1 MIKLTNILREYK
13 ITPSIPARLIIRH
26 YDISSLELE
35 NEEIIEYPSRR
46 EAEEAAV
53 RYYWRIDWENM
64 NTDLDEDE
72 FVRQTTFQ
80 FIRDNPYENYEFEI
94 EESPLDEIKIKKPG
108 IPDLSD
114 WNQND
119 IDGDPLVFDS
129 LQQSG
134 TIYAYRLSDTDE
146 YQLDGYY
153 GDGKSMVKQIA
164 EFFEVPIKV
173 ENSVFATITAIIS
186 TSQFKD
192 LMKKAGVELNDTF
205 DDNLDEIKIKNP
217 IPFDLTHWSYN
228 DREGDPI
235 IFDAYGGRVIAVR
248 DGNNYEI
255 TGHGPDGENMI
266 KYMADEFNIEV
277 MPIPRHDY
285 ILQLRI
291 IVPKNQFAQLLKK
304 WEYIDNPE
312 EFNNLRDDL
321 DEIKIKDPQVDA
333 MDLDVEDL
341 IREQI
346 NKEIDKLAIKEI
358 KFNNKYFLDY
368 LLNQTAYNNA
378 YSVVARFI
386 KLHMIANNHEI
397 LKNGQDMLVSL
408 SNAKLVNKADMI
420 DYINENI
427 DLKRYLEKITWRYY
441 IKNVNEKRDD
451 IVDNIVD
458 KFIEY
463 VDDPLEYINVNNI
476 KEYTAFLLDGLIG
489 DYFDESG
496 LGYPEEIF
504 NTSEFEEYLRQTLE
518 QSEMLGENKMIKLLP
533 LLKEY
538 SDKTIND
545 TIARWGIDPTDQRAV
560 NDAKAAIQRFDQ
572 IKSALSQRLDIA
584 IIPDEIKN
592 KDYKNIDLYSYEDL
606 LNLLRSLPESDEKI
620 KKEAVRRFVEE
631 SGFDKNA
638 IQSTV
643 ARFMTKKAALKLAV
657 KDGLEDAGYSAEEI
671 QGFIPKRLFKDDK
684 YLDPRYWKWDE
695 FERMMDTLFPSQ
707 MKVSTD
713 EEENAVETDAD
724 KVYDSGGLEI
734 YKADDYHKCI
744 KYNPVLSS
752 GVQKYSWCVTKPGS
766 GQGYYQGYRFG
777 EQSPTFY
784 FVVDR
789 DIPSTPNHARFDNKW
804 HAFVVQVFA
813 DGNTYKVTSAN
824 NGDDTY
830 MKSWDEVGTN
840 PVGGQAMDP
849 AVWNKLKGLKQYF
862 KPVAL
867 SPVERAQKLAQGKNL
882 TVDEFKEL
890 PQDEKIDYVIG
901 KASESKLKGDI
912 LSLLPKYKIPYQG
925 RTVTLANIAIDAGQ
939 RFTYNDL
946 KEHEALAKRYAIF
959 RFKHTDYGNEPIPLP
974 FVQYLDDASKYKY
987 YKTFDDN
994 LTFDLI
1000 DKFFGNK
1007 IAKEYIDEQI
1017 SKLSYLPAT
1026 AIKYMSPEQKTLYNL
1041 YSKLYTNWKERIS
1054 DEATIESSNIMPQQ
1068 EVDPEYITVEEWQ
1081 NLSTSDKQAIIN
1093 LAKKYNGNNDYKVL
1107 LYALPYMVENN
1118 GKTYILLPVDGF
1130 KKWVMLDETGRVVED
1145 NIEGR
1150 TSFLKNTRLSNGY
1163 PTDGNLYRVY
1173 NADEVKI
1180 NGNPLALKE
1189 SIVRR
1194 WQQLAGI
1201 TEIKISNPAVE
1212 QMFMDFIDDNYK
1224 KFRNISAFEVEEYD
1238 INDFE
1243 EPANNIISY
1252 LKSLPFERLEYR
1264 GITIY
1269 WSDMYHTL
1277 CIENTGAEPDNITE
1291 IKINNP
1297 AHVYYLQDWV
1307 KPWIDQDYD
1316 DIRYEFSEDIAD
1328 AMYMFREMQ
1337 EDENRDYIT
1346 DEEVDNW
1353 VEKDEGMWDGDKESI
1368 LQFLL
1373 SYNVI
1378 ETPESINEIR
1388 VSNPAVEQMLM
1399 DFIDDNYK
1407 EFRNLSQSEV
1417 AEYGISEF
1425 EESADDIRNYF
1436 KSQPNERL
1444 DYRGIA
1450 IYWSDLYNIIGV
1462 ENMEAEPD
1470 DLGWYYEPDY
1480 A

>member
-1 MIKLTNILREYK
+1 MIKLTNI
-13 ITPSIPARLIIRH
+13 
-26 YDISSLELE
+26 
-35 NEEIIEYPSRR
+35 
-46 EAEEAAV
+46 
-53 RYYWRIDWENM
+53 
-64 NTDLDEDE
+64 
-72 FVRQTTFQ
+72 
-80 FIRDNPYENYEFEI
+80 
-94 EESPLDEIKIKKPG
+94 
-108 IPDLSD
+108 
-114 WNQND
+114 
-119 IDGDPLVFDS
+119 
-129 LQQSG
+129 
-134 TIYAYRLSDTDE
+134 
-146 YQLDGYY
+146 
-153 GDGKSMVKQIA
+153 
-164 EFFEVPIKV
+164 
-173 ENSVFATITAIIS
+173 
-186 TSQFKD
+186 
-192 LMKKAGVELNDTF
+192 
-205 DDNLDEIKIKNP
+205 
-217 IPFDLTHWSYN
+217 
-228 DREGDPI
+228 
-235 IFDAYGGRVIAVR
+235 
-248 DGNNYEI
+248 
-255 TGHGPDGENMI
+255 
-266 KYMADEFNIEV
+266 
-277 MPIPRHDY
+277 
-285 ILQLRI
+285 
-291 IVPKNQFAQLLKK
+291 
-304 WEYIDNPE
+304 
-312 EFNNLRDDL
+312 L
-321 DEIKIKDPQVDA
+321 DEIKIKDPTIPDLSDWIILSGDGLNYSFRKFKTDNEPEENITAFTNRYQDYAPYIITAEEGEEEMLRNIADYFKTEIRRSSWGLETEISNENFQLLMKTAKERRLDEIKIKAPQVSIIEPDI
-333 MDLDVEDL
+333 EDY
-341 IREQI
+341 IREYI
-346 NKEIDKLAIKEI
+346 NKKIDKSATREI
-358 KFNNKYFLDY
+358 KLYNKYVLDY
-368 LLNQTAYNNA
+368 ILEQNASINN
-378 YSVVARFI
+378 YSQVARFI
-386 KLHMIANNHEI
+386 KLHMIANHHEI
-397 LKNGQDMLVSL
+397 IKNGQDMLVGL
-408 SNAKLVNKADMI
+408 SNAKLVNKTDII
-420 DYINENI
+420 DYIDENI

-441 IKNVNEKRDD
+441 IDYVNEHRDEIVDRVIEELVLYYEGEQTLNHTDFIRDMANNGVVDEITAHQFDDNQLSYPDD
-451 IVDNIVD
+451 I
-458 KFIEY
+458 F
-463 VDDPLEYINVNNI
+463 
-476 KEYTAFLLDGLIG
+476 KE
-489 DYFDESG
+489 
-496 LGYPEEIF
+496 P
-504 NTSEFEEYLRQTLE
+504 EFEEYLRQTLE

-620 KKEAVRRFVEE
+620 KKEAVKRFVEE
-631 SGFDKNA
+631 SGFDKST

-657 KDGLEDAGYSAEEI
+657 KDGLEDAGYSAEDI

-684 YLDPRYWKWDE
+684 YLDPRYWKWEE

-713 EEENAVETDAD
+713 EEENTVETDAD
-724 KVYDSGGLEI
+724 KVYNSGGLEI
-734 YKADDYHKCI
+734 YLADDYHKCV
-744 KYNPVLSS
+744 KYNPVLPS
-752 GVQKYSWCVTKPGS
+752 GMQKYSWCVTKPGS

-789 DIPSTPNHARFDNKW
+789 DIPSTPNYAKFDNKW

-813 DGNTYKVTSAN
+813 DGDTYKVTSAN

-830 MKSWDEVGTN
+830 MKSWDEVGTK

-849 AVWNKLKGLKQYF
+849 TVWNKLKGLKQYF

-946 KEHEALAKRYAIF
+946 KEYEALAKRYAIF
-959 RFKHTDYGNEPIPLP
+959 RFKHTDYGSEPIPLP

-1007 IAKEYIDEQI
+1007 IAKEYVDEQI

-1041 YSKLYTNWKERIS
+1041 YSKLYTNWEERIS

-1068 EVDPEYITVEEWQ
+1068 EVDPKYITVEEWQ

-1118 GKTYILLPVDGF
+1118 GKTYILLPIDGF
-1130 KKWVMLDETGRVVED
+1130 KKWVMLDETGRVIED

-1163 PTDGNLYRVY
+1163 PTDGNLYRMY

-1189 SIVRR
+1189 NIVRR

-1201 TEIKISNPAVE
+1201 TEIHIK
-1212 QMFMDFIDDNYK
+1212 
-1224 KFRNISAFEVEEYD
+1224 
-1238 INDFE
+1238 
-1243 EPANNIISY
+1243 EPGQ
-1252 LKSLPFERLEYR
+1252 L
-1264 GITIY
+1264 
-1269 WSDMYHTL
+1269 
-1277 CIENTGAEPDNITE
+1277 
-1291 IKINNP
+1291 
-1297 AHVYYLQDWV
+1297 YYIQDWV
-1307 KPWIDQDYD
+1307 KSWIGLYYD
-1316 DIRYEFSEDIAD
+1316 ELRDNLGENTAD
-1328 AMYMFREMQ
+1328 AIYMLMDIQ
-1337 EDENRDYIT
+1337 EDENKDHIT

-1353 VEKDEGMWDGDKESI
+1353 ISKDPLWTGEDKKN
-1368 LQFLL
+1368 LL
-1373 SYNVI
+1373 KYLSKHKII
-1378 ETPESINEIR
+1378 EDLESINEIR

-1407 EFRNLSQSEV
+1407 EFRNLDQSEV
-1417 AEYGISEF
+1417 AEYDINGF
-1425 EESADDIRNYF
+1425 EEPANDIINYL
-1436 KSQPNERL
+1436 KSLPFERL
-1444 DYRGIA
+1444 DYRGMI
-1450 IYWSDLYNIIGV
+1450 IYWSDNYHALCV
-1462 ENMEAEPD
+1462 ENMSAEPD
-1470 DLGWYYEPDY
+1470 DLDWDYEPDY

>member
-1 MIKLTNILREYK
+1 MIKLTNILSEYK

-94 EESPLDEIKIKKPG
+94 EESPLDEIRIKNPG
-108 IPDLSD
+108 VPNLSD
-114 WNQND
+114 WVLEH
-119 IDGDPLVFDS
+119 IGDNSFILNSPANTA
-129 LQQSG
+129 SG
-134 TIYAYRLSDTDE
+134 EIE
-146 YQLDGYY
+146 IYQLNNTGEYMLNGYNKA
-153 GDGKSMVKQIA
+153 GIDMVNKIA
-164 EFFEVPIKV
+164 EFFDVPLGQSALFPYV
-173 ENSVFATITAIIS
+173 EIIIS
-186 TSQFKD
+186 TDQFKD
-192 LMKKAGVELNDTF
+192 LMSGTQVN
-205 DDNLDEIKIKNP
+205 
-217 IPFDLTHWSYN
+217 
-228 DREGDPI
+228 
-235 IFDAYGGRVIAVR
+235 
-248 DGNNYEI
+248 
-255 TGHGPDGENMI
+255 
-266 KYMADEFNIEV
+266 
-277 MPIPRHDY
+277 
-285 ILQLRI
+285 
-291 IVPKNQFAQLLKK
+291 
-304 WEYIDNPE
+304 
-312 EFNNLRDDL
+312 L

-333 MDLDVEDL
+333 MDSDVEDL

-358 KFNNKYFLDY
+358 KSNNTYFLDY
-368 LLNQTAYNNA
+368 LLNQTAYTNA

-386 KLHMIANNHEI
+386 KLHMIANNHEV
-397 LKNGQDMLVSL
+397 LKNGQDILVSL

-489 DYFDESG
+489 DYFDENG

-584 IIPDEIKN
+584 IIPDEIK
-592 KDYKNIDLYSYEDL
+592 KRDYKNIDLYSYEDL

-620 KKEAVRRFVEE
+620 KKEAIKRFVEE
-631 SGFDKNA
+631 SGFDKST

-657 KDGLEDAGYSAEEI
+657 KDGLEDAGYSAEEV

-684 YLDPRYWKWDE
+684 YLDPRYWKWNE
-695 FERMMDTLFPSQ
+695 FERVMDTLFPSQ

-713 EEENAVETDAD
+713 EEENTVETDAD

-734 YKADDYHKCI
+734 YLADDYHKCV
-744 KYNPVLSS
+744 KYNPVLPS
-752 GVQKYSWCVTKPGS
+752 GMQKYSWCVTKPGS

-789 DIPSTPNHARFDNKW
+789 DIPSTPDQAKFDNKW

-813 DGNTYKVTSAN
+813 DGDTYKVTSAN

-830 MKSWDEVGTN
+830 MKSWDEVGTK

-849 AVWNKLKGLKQYF
+849 TVWNKLKGLKSYF

-912 LSLLPKYKIPYQG
+912 LPLLPKYKIPYQG

-946 KEHEALAKRYAIF
+946 KEYEALAKRYAIF
-959 RFKHTDYGNEPIPLP
+959 RFKHTDYGSEPIPLP

-1007 IAKEYIDEQI
+1007 IAKEYVDEQI

-1041 YSKLYTNWKERIS
+1041 YSKLYTNWEERIS

-1068 EVDPEYITVEEWQ
+1068 EVDPKYITVEEWQ

-1093 LAKKYNGNNDYKVL
+1093 LAKKYNGDNDYKVL

-1118 GKTYILLPVDGF
+1118 GKTYILLPIDGF
-1130 KKWVMLDETGRVVED
+1130 KKWVMLDETGRIVED

-1189 SIVRR
+1189 NIVKR
-1194 WQQLAGI
+1194 WQKLAGI
-1201 TEIKISNPAVE
+1201 TEIHMK
-1212 QMFMDFIDDNYK
+1212 
-1224 KFRNISAFEVEEYD
+1224 
-1238 INDFE
+1238 
-1243 EPANNIISY
+1243 EP
-1252 LKSLPFERLEYR
+1252 
-1264 GITIY
+1264 GQIY
-1269 WSDMYHTL
+1269 Y
-1277 CIENTGAEPDNITE
+1277 
-1291 IKINNP
+1291 IK
-1297 AHVYYLQDWV
+1297 DWV
-1307 KPWIDQDYD
+1307 KPYIGKSYD
-1316 DIRYEFSEDIAD
+1316 DIKDKLGEDGAD
-1328 AMYMFREMQ
+1328 VLYLLMDIQ
-1337 EDENRDYIT
+1337 EDENRDHIT

-1353 VEKDEGMWDGDKESI
+1353 VNKDIFGTEEDKNN
-1368 LQFLL
+1368 LL
-1373 SYNVI
+1373 TYLSSYNVI

-1388 VSNPAVEQMLM
+1388 VSNPAVEQTLM

-1407 EFRNLSQSEV
+1407 EFRNLDQSEV
-1417 AEYGISEF
+1417 AEYDINGF
-1425 EESADDIRNYF
+1425 EEPANDIISYL
-1436 KSQPNERL
+1436 KSLPFERL
-1444 DYRGIA
+1444 DYREMA
-1450 IYWSDLYNIIGV
+1450 IYWSDNYHVLCV
-1462 ENMEAEPD
+1462 ENMSAEPD
-1470 DLGWYYEPDY
+1470 DLDWDYEPDY